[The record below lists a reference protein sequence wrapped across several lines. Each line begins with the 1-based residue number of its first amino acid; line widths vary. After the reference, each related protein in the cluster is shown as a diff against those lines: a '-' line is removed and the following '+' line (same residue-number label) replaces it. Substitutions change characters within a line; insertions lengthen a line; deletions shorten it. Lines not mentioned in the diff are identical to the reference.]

1 MNAVVLPT
9 ILHIDDNDADLEFTQ
24 EAWSEYG
31 SPATFLVARDGEAGI
46 SRIKNMLAHPE
57 EVPDLILLDLSL
69 PKVSGHDVL
78 TYIRHQPALA
88 KVPVVILTGT
98 PTLEERARSLAL
110 GATDHITKPTGMA
123 ETVAMIMRLKSI
135 LLH

>member
-1 MNAVVLPT
+1 MNAVEPPT

-46 SRIKNMLAHPE
+46 KQIQTMLARPGHI
-57 EVPDLILLDLSL
+57 PDLILLDLSL

-78 TYIRHQPALA
+78 SFIRRQPALA
-88 KVPVVILTGT
+88 QVPVVILTGT

-110 GATDHITKPTGMA
+110 GATDHITKPTGLA
-123 ETVAMIMRLKSI
+123 ETVAMITRLKGI
-135 LLH
+135 LVR

>member
-1 MNAVVLPT
+1 MNAVALPT

-46 SRIKNMLAHPE
+46 KRIQAMLARPTKL
-57 EVPDLILLDLSL
+57 PDLILLDLSL

-78 TYIRHQPALA
+78 TYIRRQPALA
-88 KVPVVILTGT
+88 QVPVVILTGT

-110 GATDHITKPTGMA
+110 GATDHITKPTGMT
-123 ETVAMIMRLKSI
+123 ETIAMITRLKSI
-135 LLH
+135 LVH